1 MTQHRILVTGGASGI
16 GAGIARHWANMG
28 NDLLITDV
36 DDALGATLANELGAT
51 FQHLD
56 VTSVEQWTEF
66 TTQHKPFDVVFLNA
80 GVASGGNIFGATNP
94 EEVFEFDLG
103 NYRRV
108 SSINIDGVVLGVA
121 HLANAMVKNGGGDI
135 VVTASM
141 AGLFPIQADPI
152 YGLTKHA
159 VLGFVKSLAPT
170 LIEHNVC
177 LSAICPFF
185 VDTPLV
191 NAESQAL
198 IRETG
203 FDILTVDQVIDAAQ
217 TAVAERSAGA
227 QWVIFPGLPVAKAPE
242 PALLP

>member
-1 MTQHRILVTGGASGI
+1 MTKHRILVTGGASGI

-28 NDLLITDV
+28 NDVLITDV
-36 DDALGATLANELGAT
+36 DDALGTGLAKELGAT

-56 VTSVEQWTEF
+56 VTSVEQWAEF
-66 TTQHKPFDVVFLNA
+66 ATQHKPFDVVFLNA

-217 TAVAERSAGA
+217 TAVAERSAGS
-227 QWVIFPGLPVAKAPE
+227 QWVIFPGLPVVKAPE

>member
-1 MTQHRILVTGGASGI
+1 MSQHRILVTGGASGI

-28 NDLLITDV
+28 NDVLITDV
-36 DDALGATLANELGAT
+36 DDALGTALASELGAT

-56 VTSVEQWTEF
+56 VTSVEQWAQF
-66 TTQHKPFDVVFLNA
+66 ISQHKPFDVVFLNA

-203 FDILTVDQVIDAAQ
+203 FDILTVDQVIDVAQ

-227 QWVIFPGLPVAKAPE
+227 QWVIFPGLPVVKAPE

>member
-1 MTQHRILVTGGASGI
+1 MTKHRILVTGGASGI

-28 NDLLITDV
+28 NDVLITDV
-36 DDALGATLANELGAT
+36 DDALGTALAKELGAT

-56 VTSVEQWTEF
+56 VTSVEQWAEF

-94 EEVFEFDLG
+94 DEVFEFDLG

-227 QWVIFPGLPVAKAPE
+227 QWVIFPGLPVVKAPE

>member
-28 NDLLITDV
+28 NDVLITDV

-121 HLANAMVKNGGGDI
+121 HLANEMVKNGGGDI

>member
-1 MTQHRILVTGGASGI
+1 MTKHRILVTGGASGI

-28 NDLLITDV
+28 NDVLITDV
-36 DDALGATLANELGAT
+36 DDALGTALARELGAT

-56 VTSVEQWTEF
+56 VTSVEQWAEF

-94 EEVFEFDLG
+94 DEVFEFDLG

-217 TAVAERSAGA
+217 TAVAERSAGS
-227 QWVIFPGLPVAKAPE
+227 QWVIFPGLPVVKAPE

>member
-1 MTQHRILVTGGASGI
+1 MTKHRILVTGGASGI

-28 NDLLITDV
+28 NDVLITDV
-36 DDALGATLANELGAT
+36 DDALGTGLAKELGAT

-56 VTSVEQWTEF
+56 VTSVEQWAEF
-66 TTQHKPFDVVFLNA
+66 ATQHKPFDVVFLNA
-80 GVASGGNIFGATNP
+80 GVASRGNIFGATNP
-94 EEVFEFDLG
+94 DEVFEFDLG

-217 TAVAERSAGA
+217 TAVAERSAGS
-227 QWVIFPGLPVAKAPE
+227 QWVIFPGLPVVKAPE

>member
-28 NDLLITDV
+28 NDVLITDV

-170 LIEHNVC
+170 LIQHNVC

>member
-28 NDLLITDV
+28 NDVLITDV
-36 DDALGATLANELGAT
+36 DDALGTALAKELGAT

-56 VTSVEQWTEF
+56 VTSVEQWADF

-94 EEVFEFDLG
+94 DQVFEFDLG

-121 HLANAMVKNGGGDI
+121 YLANAMVKNGGGDI

-217 TAVAERSAGA
+217 TAVAERSAGS
-227 QWVIFPGLPVAKAPE
+227 QWVIFPGLPVVKAPE

>member
-1 MTQHRILVTGGASGI
+1 MSQHRILITGGASGI

-28 NDLLITDV
+28 NDVLITDV
-36 DDALGATLANELGAT
+36 DYALVTALASELGAT

-56 VTSVEQWTEF
+56 VTSVEQWTQF
-66 TTQHKPFDVVFLNA
+66 ISQHKPFDVVFLNA

-94 EEVFEFDLG
+94 EEVFEFDLS

-227 QWVIFPGLPVAKAPE
+227 QWVIFPGLPVVKAPE

>member
-28 NDLLITDV
+28 NDVLITDV
-36 DDALGATLANELGAT
+36 DDALGTALAQELGAT

-56 VTSVEQWTEF
+56 VTSVEQWADF

-121 HLANAMVKNGGGDI
+121 HLANEMVKNGGGDI

>member
-1 MTQHRILVTGGASGI
+1 MTKHRILVTGGASGI

-28 NDLLITDV
+28 NDVLITDV
-36 DDALGATLANELGAT
+36 DEALGATLANELGAT

-56 VTSVEQWTEF
+56 VTSAEQWADF

-94 EEVFEFDLG
+94 DEVFEFDLG

-217 TAVAERSAGA
+217 TAVAERSAGS

>member
-1 MTQHRILVTGGASGI
+1 MTKHRILVTGGASGI

-28 NDLLITDV
+28 NDVLITDV
-36 DDALGATLANELGAT
+36 DDALGTGLAKELGAT

-56 VTSVEQWTEF
+56 VTSVEQWADF

-94 EEVFEFDLG
+94 DEVFEFDLG

-217 TAVAERSAGA
+217 TAVAERSAGS
-227 QWVIFPGLPVAKAPE
+227 QWVIFPGLPVVKAPE

>member
-1 MTQHRILVTGGASGI
+1 
-16 GAGIARHWANMG
+16 
-28 NDLLITDV
+28 
-36 DDALGATLANELGAT
+36 
-51 FQHLD
+51 
-56 VTSVEQWTEF
+56 
-66 TTQHKPFDVVFLNA
+66 VVFLNA

-121 HLANAMVKNGGGDI
+121 YLANEMVKNGGGDI

>member
-1 MTQHRILVTGGASGI
+1 MSQHRILITGGASGI

-28 NDLLITDV
+28 NDVLITDV
-36 DDALGATLANELGAT
+36 DDALGTALASELGAT

-56 VTSVEQWTEF
+56 VTSVEQWTQF
-66 TTQHKPFDVVFLNA
+66 ASQHKPFDVVFLNA
-80 GVASGGNIFGATNP
+80 GVASGGNIFGATHP

-121 HLANAMVKNGGGDI
+121 HLANEMVKNGGGDI

-227 QWVIFPGLPVAKAPE
+227 QWVIFPGLPVVKAPE

>member
-28 NDLLITDV
+28 NDVLITDV

-94 EEVFEFDLG
+94 EEVFEFDLS

>member
-1 MTQHRILVTGGASGI
+1 VAQHRILITGGASGI

-28 NDLLITDV
+28 NDVLITDV

-56 VTSVEQWTEF
+56 VTSVEQWADF

-217 TAVAERSAGA
+217 TAIAERSAGA
-227 QWVIFPGLPVAKAPE
+227 QWVIFPGLPVTKAPE

>member
-28 NDLLITDV
+28 NDVLITDV
-36 DDALGATLANELGAT
+36 DDALGATLANELDAT

-94 EEVFEFDLG
+94 DEVFEFDLS

-141 AGLFPIQADPI
+141 AGLFPIQADPV

>member
-1 MTQHRILVTGGASGI
+1 MTKHRILVTGGASGI

-28 NDLLITDV
+28 NDVLITDV
-36 DDALGATLANELGAT
+36 DDALGTALAKELGAT

-56 VTSVEQWTEF
+56 VTSVEQWAEF

-80 GVASGGNIFGATNP
+80 GVASGGNIFGETNP
-94 EEVFEFDLG
+94 DEVFEFDLG

-217 TAVAERSAGA
+217 TAVAERSAGS
-227 QWVIFPGLPVAKAPE
+227 QWVIFPGLPVVKAPE

>member
-1 MTQHRILVTGGASGI
+1 MTKHRILVTGGASGI

-28 NDLLITDV
+28 NDVLITDV
-36 DDALGATLANELGAT
+36 DDALGTGLAKELGAT

-56 VTSVEQWTEF
+56 VTSVEQWADF

-80 GVASGGNIFGATNP
+80 GVASGGNIFGETNP
-94 EEVFEFDLG
+94 DEVFEFDLG

-217 TAVAERSAGA
+217 TAVAERSAGS
-227 QWVIFPGLPVAKAPE
+227 QWVIFPGLPVVKAPE

>member
-1 MTQHRILVTGGASGI
+1 MTQHRILITGGASGI

-28 NDLLITDV
+28 NDVLITDV
-36 DDALGATLANELGAT
+36 DDALGAALAQELGAT
-51 FQHLD
+51 YQHHD
-56 VTSVEQWTEF
+56 VTSEKQWKELAA
-66 TTQHKPFDVVFLNA
+66 QHKPFEVVFLNA
-80 GVASGGNIFGATNP
+80 GVARGGNIFAATP
-94 EEVFEFDLG
+94 SESVFEFDLA
-103 NYRRV
+103 NFRRV

-121 HLANAMVKNGGGDI
+121 HLADAMAKNGGGDI

-227 QWVIFPGLPVAKAPE
+227 QWVIFPGLPVVKAPE

>member
-28 NDLLITDV
+28 NDVLITDV
-36 DDALGATLANELGAT
+36 DDALGTALAKELGAT

-56 VTSVEQWTEF
+56 VTSVEQWADF

-217 TAVAERSAGA
+217 TAVAERSAGS
-227 QWVIFPGLPVAKAPE
+227 QWVIFPGLPVVKAPE

>member
-1 MTQHRILVTGGASGI
+1 MTKHRILVTGGASGI

-28 NDLLITDV
+28 NDVLITDV
-36 DDALGATLANELGAT
+36 DDALGTALAQELGAT

-56 VTSVEQWTEF
+56 VTSVEQWADF

-94 EEVFEFDLG
+94 DEVFEFDLD

-227 QWVIFPGLPVAKAPE
+227 QWVIFPGLPVVKAPE

>member
-1 MTQHRILVTGGASGI
+1 MTKHRILVTGGASGI

-28 NDLLITDV
+28 NDVLITDV

-56 VTSVEQWTEF
+56 VTSVEQWADF

-94 EEVFEFDLG
+94 DEVFEFDLD

-227 QWVIFPGLPVAKAPE
+227 QWVIFPGLPVVKAPE

>member
-28 NDLLITDV
+28 NEVLITDV

-56 VTSVEQWTEF
+56 VTSVEQWADF

-80 GVASGGNIFGATNP
+80 GVASGENIFAAAAT
-94 EEVFEFDLG
+94 ESVFEFDLG

-121 HLANAMVKNGGGDI
+121 HLANEMVKNGGGDI

>member
-1 MTQHRILVTGGASGI
+1 MTKHRILVTGGASGI

-28 NDLLITDV
+28 NDVLITDV
-36 DDALGATLANELGAT
+36 DDALGTALAKELSAT

-56 VTSVEQWTEF
+56 VTSVEQWAEF

-94 EEVFEFDLG
+94 DEVFEFDLG

-217 TAVAERSAGA
+217 TAVAERSAGS
-227 QWVIFPGLPVAKAPE
+227 QWVIFPGLPVVKAPE

>member
-1 MTQHRILVTGGASGI
+1 MTKHRILVTGGASGI

-28 NDLLITDV
+28 NDVLITDV
-36 DDALGATLANELGAT
+36 DDALGAALANEIGAT

-56 VTSVEQWTEF
+56 VTSVEQWAEF

-80 GVASGGNIFGATNP
+80 GVASGENIFAATVT
-94 EEVFEFDLG
+94 ESVFEFDLG

-121 HLANAMVKNGGGDI
+121 HLANAMAQNGGGDI

-217 TAVAERSAGA
+217 TAVAERSSGA

>member
-28 NDLLITDV
+28 NDVLITDV

-56 VTSVEQWTEF
+56 VTSVEQWAEF

>member
-1 MTQHRILVTGGASGI
+1 MTKHRILVTGGASGI

-28 NDLLITDV
+28 NDVLITDV
-36 DDALGATLANELGAT
+36 DDALGTALAKELGAT

-56 VTSVEQWTEF
+56 VTSVEQWADF

-94 EEVFEFDLG
+94 DEVFEFDLG

-217 TAVAERSAGA
+217 TAVAERSAGS
-227 QWVIFPGLPVAKAPE
+227 QWVIFPGLPVVKAPE

>member
-1 MTQHRILVTGGASGI
+1 MTKHRILVTGGASGI

-28 NDLLITDV
+28 NDVLITDV
-36 DDALGATLANELGAT
+36 DDALGTGLAKELGAT

-56 VTSVEQWTEF
+56 VTSVEQWAEF
-66 TTQHKPFDVVFLNA
+66 ATQHKPFDVVFLNA

-94 EEVFEFDLG
+94 DEVFEFDLG

-217 TAVAERSAGA
+217 TAVAERSAGS
-227 QWVIFPGLPVAKAPE
+227 QWVIFPGLPVVKAPE

>member
-28 NDLLITDV
+28 NDVLITDV

-94 EEVFEFDLG
+94 DEVFEFDLG

-121 HLANAMVKNGGGDI
+121 HLANEMVKNGGGDI

>member
-1 MTQHRILVTGGASGI
+1 
-16 GAGIARHWANMG
+16 
-28 NDLLITDV
+28 
-36 DDALGATLANELGAT
+36 
-51 FQHLD
+51 
-56 VTSVEQWTEF
+56 
-66 TTQHKPFDVVFLNA
+66 
-80 GVASGGNIFGATNP
+80 
-94 EEVFEFDLG
+94 
-103 NYRRV
+103 
-108 SSINIDGVVLGVA
+108 
-121 HLANAMVKNGGGDI
+121 
-135 VVTASM
+135 
-141 AGLFPIQADPI
+141 
-152 YGLTKHA
+152 
-159 VLGFVKSLAPT
+159 
-170 LIEHNVC
+170 VC

>member
-1 MTQHRILVTGGASGI
+1 MTKHRILVTGGASGI

-28 NDLLITDV
+28 NDVLITDV
-36 DDALGATLANELGAT
+36 DDALGTGLAKELGAT

-56 VTSVEQWTEF
+56 VTSVEQWAEF

-217 TAVAERSAGA
+217 TAVAERSAGS
-227 QWVIFPGLPVAKAPE
+227 QWVIFPGLPVVKAPE

>member
-1 MTQHRILVTGGASGI
+1 MTKHRILVTGGASGI

-28 NDLLITDV
+28 NDVLITDV
-36 DDALGATLANELGAT
+36 DDALGTALAKELGAT

-56 VTSVEQWTEF
+56 VTSVEQWADF

-217 TAVAERSAGA
+217 TAVAERSAGS
-227 QWVIFPGLPVAKAPE
+227 QWVIFPGLPVVKAPE

>member
-28 NDLLITDV
+28 NDVLITDV

-56 VTSVEQWTEF
+56 VTSVEQWADF

-94 EEVFEFDLG
+94 DEVFEFDLD

-227 QWVIFPGLPVAKAPE
+227 QWVIFPGLPVVKAPE

>member
-28 NDLLITDV
+28 NDVLITDV

-94 EEVFEFDLG
+94 DEVFEFDLG

>member
-28 NDLLITDV
+28 NDVLITDV